1 MKLVERRELWR
12 IAMLSDQARETL
24 RPLVMTLRIIVIAL
38 AMGVTFFAIFA
49 AAHNAGKP
57 LALGTKVNY
66 LFLAIA
72 GPMFVAGF
80 VVPRLLPNGTL
91 PGDQDDAAA
100 IQAIFVPLQTAT
112 IVGCALF
119 EGAAFANLVVYLQD
133 GELVHLAVSGVALL
147 CILAHFPIASRIE
160 QRIEEQMQA
169 RRDEQQFK
177 T

>member
-1 MKLVERRELWR
+1 
-12 IAMLSDQARETL
+12 MLSDRGRETL

-38 AMGVTFFAIFA
+38 ALGVTFFGIFA
-49 AAHNAGKP
+49 AVQNASKVQTF
-57 LALGTKVNY
+57 GTKVNY

-72 GPMFVAGF
+72 AGF
-80 VVPRLLPNGTL
+80 VVPRLLPKGA
-91 PGDQDDAAA
+91 GGSDADDVSAVQTAFA
-100 IQAIFVPLQTAT
+100 PIQTAT

-119 EGAAFANLVVYLQD
+119 EGAAFANLTAYFTD
-133 GELVHLAVSGVALL
+133 AELVHLAVGGLALF

-160 QRIEEQMQA
+160 QQIEEQTQA